1 MSRLSRFERRI
12 LGAMTFSALATL
24 IGALV
29 LGRAALF
36 DAYRVGVHPAV
47 RARLDEGVESHR
59 AHLDTL
65 RREAETIADAI
76 AFHRS
81 FPGAGT
87 PTAPFDAP
95 SPDEDPEP
103 EGFGGFDEDLEAL
116 DEPAPATEPAP

>member
-36 DAYRVGVHPAV
+36 DAYRVGVNPAV

-65 RREAETIADAI
+65 R
-76 AFHRS
+76 
-81 FPGAGT
+81 
-87 PTAPFDAP
+87 
-95 SPDEDPEP
+95 
-103 EGFGGFDEDLEAL
+103 
-116 DEPAPATEPAP
+116 